1 MKLVSSRSSKN
12 RQRVVNNTKTKQFKR
27 QDASQQTQKE
37 YIQHSHASEHSP
49 SQNYYQNE
57 SHKQEHVQQ
66 EYDAQDFYFEDLDYS
81 EEFEEQEKPKRTGL
95 RVFITLLIIIF
106 IAGGSFG
113 GWYYWWTNYATF
125 EYHVRPIVVLEGESV
140 DASEFLSVYTDTALV
155 SASFMAFDFTL
166 SAGQQH
172 IPLQLTRGWR
182 SLETTAPLYILT
194 TTDSISHEFA
204 APGAELNAVDFV
216 ENASVAAGVHFDVGF
231 IQEPLPLEEYS
242 VGEHLLH
249 LYLNYAEFNVILVVS
264 DTTPPTAVAI
274 DYEIRIGEEVAPE
287 NFVTDIF
294 DASPIASV
302 SFVGE
307 PDVFA
312 RQNQY
317 VEVIVEDIHGNYS
330 VFTSTLYIE
339 LNQSPPVI
347 EGTDTIVA
355 RVGTPIIYL
364 ANVVAFDDFGRELE
378 VSVDSSDV
386 DQHTVGIYTVLFYVY
401 DFSGQRTEIEV
412 YVHVVDVDIEYVH
425 ERVDEAL
432 AVILND
438 DMTQLDMVLAIHH
451 WVRHN
456 VSYTTVRGGPETA
469 YEGAYIALR
478 NRRGN
483 CFIFYSISEV
493 MLTRAGIPNMRIER
507 IPGTPTRHRWNLV
520 NPDNLGW
527 HHFDTFPT
535 RTGQGP
541 HMAFFTS
548 SQAADLSRRIQAIN
562 NMRNYYTYDPELYPE
577 IVWE

>member
-1 MKLVSSRSSKN
+1 M
-12 RQRVVNNTKTKQFKR
+12 
-27 QDASQQTQKE
+27 QQTPYQDE
-37 YIQHSHASEHSP
+37 PAEEEFHHHEFDQHE
-49 SQNYYQNE
+49 
-57 SHKQEHVQQ
+57 
-66 EYDAQDFYFEDLDYS
+66 FYFEDLDYA
-81 EEFEEQEKPKRTGL
+81 EEPEEEKKRKRTGL
-95 RVFITLLIIIF
+95 RVFVTLLIIIF
-106 IAGGSFG
+106 VAGGSFG

-125 EYHVRPIVVLEGESV
+125 EYYVRPIVVLEGESV
-140 DASEFLSVYTDTALV
+140 DANDFLSVYTDTTLV
-155 SASFMAFDFTL
+155 SASFMTFDSNL
-166 SAGQQH
+166 SAGEQH
-172 IPLQLTRGWR
+172 VPLLLTRGWR

-194 TTDSISHEFA
+194 TTNSISHEFA
-204 APGAELNAVDFV
+204 APGAELNAIDFV
-216 ENASVAAGVHFDVGF
+216 ENAAVATGVRFDVGF
-231 IQEPLPLEEYS
+231 IQEPLPLEEYP
-242 VGEHLLH
+242 VGEHTLH
-249 LYLNYAEFNVILVVS
+249 LFLNYAEFEVTLIVS
-264 DTTPPTAVAI
+264 DTTAPAAVAV
-274 DYEIRIGEEVAPE
+274 DYFIRIGEDVIPE

-294 DASPIASV
+294 DASPIASIT
-302 SFVGE
+302 FVEE

-312 RQNQY
+312 RQDQS
-317 VEVIVEDIHGNYS
+317 VEITVEDIFGNYA
-330 VFTSTLYIE
+330 VFTSTLFIE
-339 LNQSPPVI
+339 LNQSPPII
-347 EGTDTIVA
+347 EGVDTLVV

-364 ANVVAFDDFGRELE
+364 ANVSAFDDFGRELE
-378 VSVDSSDV
+378 VNVDSSDV
-386 DQHTVGIYTVLFYVY
+386 DQHTVGIYSVLYYVY
-401 DFSGQRTEIEV
+401 DLSGQRTEIEAD
-412 YVHVVDVDIEYVH
+412 VHVVDVDIEYVH
-425 ERVDEAL
+425 ERVDAAL

-456 VSYTTVRGGPETA
+456 VSYTTVRGGPDTA

-527 HHFDTFPT
+527 HHFDSFPT

-548 SQAADLSRRIQAIN
+548 SEAADLSRRIQAIN